1 MGESLIICDNVGKKF
16 CRDLRKSLW
25 YGLVDSVNELR
36 RRAADDADELRPGEF
51 WSNKG
56 ISLEVKRGECLG
68 LVGRNGAGKTTLLKM
83 ITGLIKPDQGRIR
96 ITGTVGA
103 MIALGAGFNPV
114 LTGRENIYVNASIL
128 GLSTRQIEDRI
139 DEIVEFGELSDA
151 IDAPVRTYSSGMNV
165 RLGFAVAAVMV
176 KPDVLILDEVLAVG
190 DLAFRNKCLTRMA
203 EIMKTSAV
211 IFVSHTS
218 PIVNRYSTK
227 VAWLNAGRLVRVG
240 EPASVIEEY
249 SASFDQQ
256 AGEITCQPGWSLES
270 ILVNGKMPSSESS
283 IEWNCPLRLSA
294 IIKQPAVTTKFRVK
308 FMFSDSEQRAI
319 ASVFSETI
327 ETSEAECEIGVLID
341 RALLAPGK
349 WFLSFAVFPENLL
362 SYQILANTFCTF
374 QVYSGRHDFG
384 ADRIHFEGDWTCNRA
399 QD

>member
-25 YGLVDSVNELR
+25 YGLVDSLNELR
-36 RRAADDADELRPGEF
+36 RRDVNEPDELRPGEF

-56 ISLEVKRGECLG
+56 ISLEVRRGECLG

-96 ITGTVGA
+96 ITGMVGA

-128 GLSTRQIEDRI
+128 GLSARQIEDRI

-218 PIVNRYSTK
+218 PIVNRYRSR
-227 VAWLNAGRLVRVG
+227 VAWLDGGKLVKVG
-240 EPASVIEEY
+240 QPSHVIEEY

-256 AGEITCQPGWSLES
+256 AGETTSQPGWTLES
-270 ILVNGKMPSSESS
+270 LQLNGQCPNHESTVGWNEPLS
-283 IEWNCPLRLSA
+283 IAASIRLPE
-294 IIKQPAVTTKFRVK
+294 KKHRVRVK
-308 FMFSDSEQRAI
+308 FQFSDSEQRPI
-319 ASVFSETI
+319 ATAFSETM
-327 ETSEAECEIGVLID
+327 ETGNSGNAQFEMKLD
-341 RALLAPGK
+341 QSLLAPGK
-349 WFLSFAVFPENLL
+349 WFLSMAVFPEDLL
-362 SYQILANTFCTF
+362 SYHILANAGWTF
-374 QVYSGRHDFG
+374 QVSSGRQDFG
-384 ADRIHFEGDWTCNRA
+384 ADRIHFQA
-399 QD
+399 QWKHQ

>member
-25 YGLVDSVNELR
+25 YGLVDSLNELR
-36 RRAADDADELRPGEF
+36 RRDVNEPNELRQGEF

-96 ITGTVGA
+96 ITGKVGA

-218 PIVNRYSTK
+218 PIVNRYSTR
-227 VAWLNAGRLVRVG
+227 VAWLDEGRLVKVG
-240 EPASVIEEY
+240 QPSQVIEEY

-256 AGEITCQPGWSLES
+256 AGETVSQPGWTLES
-270 ILVNGKMPSSESS
+270 
-283 IEWNCPLRLSA
+283 LRLNGRYPDEECTVGWNEPMSIA
-294 IIKQPAVTTKFRVK
+294 ASVRLPPQNHRVRVK
-308 FMFSDSEQRAI
+308 FQFADSEQRPVAT
-319 ASVFSETI
+319 AFSETM
-327 ETSEAECEIGVLID
+327 ETGDSGNTLFEMSLD
-341 RALLAPGK
+341 RSLLAPGK
-349 WFLSFAVFPENLL
+349 WFLSMAVFPEDLL
-362 SYQILANTFCTF
+362 SYHILANAGWTF
-374 QVYSGRHDFG
+374 QVDSGRQDFG
-384 ADRIHFEGDWTCNRA
+384 ADRIHFPAKWT
-399 QD
+399 QH

>member
-25 YGLVDSVNELR
+25 YGLVDSLNELR
-36 RRAADDADELRPGEF
+36 RRDVNEPDELRPGEF

-56 ISLEVKRGECLG
+56 ISLEVRRGECLG

-96 ITGTVGA
+96 ITGMVGA

-190 DLAFRNKCLTRMA
+190 DLAFRNSSR
-203 EIMKTSAV
+203 
-211 IFVSHTS
+211 
-218 PIVNRYSTK
+218 
-227 VAWLNAGRLVRVG
+227 VAWLDGGKLVKVG
-240 EPASVIEEY
+240 QPSQVIEEY

-256 AGEITCQPGWSLES
+256 AGETTSQPGWTLES
-270 ILVNGKMPSSESS
+270 LQLNGQCPNHESTVGWNEPLS
-283 IEWNCPLRLSA
+283 IAASIRLPE
-294 IIKQPAVTTKFRVK
+294 KKHRVRVK
-308 FMFSDSEQRAI
+308 FQFSDSEQRPI
-319 ASVFSETI
+319 ATAFSETM
-327 ETSEAECEIGVLID
+327 ETGNSGNAQFEMKLD
-341 RALLAPGK
+341 QSLLAPGK
-349 WFLSFAVFPENLL
+349 WFLSMAVFPEDLL
-362 SYQILANTFCTF
+362 SYHILANAGWTF
-374 QVYSGRHDFG
+374 QVSSGRQDFG
-384 ADRIHFEGDWTCNRA
+384 ADRIHFQA
-399 QD
+399 QWKHQ

>member
-1 MGESLIICDNVGKKF
+1 MFSESLIICDNVGKKF

-25 YGLVDSVNELR
+25 YGLVDSLNELR
-36 RRAADDADELRPGEF
+36 RRNLDESDALRQGEF

-128 GLSTRQIEDRI
+128 GLSTRQVEDRI
-139 DEIVEFGELSDA
+139 DEIVEFGELSEA

-190 DLAFRNKCLTRMA
+190 DLAFRNKCLTRMS

-218 PIVNRYSTK
+218 PIVNRYSSR
-227 VAWLNAGRLVRVG
+227 VAWLDSGKLVKVG
-240 EPASVIEEY
+240 QPSQVIEEY

-256 AGEITCQPGWSLES
+256 AGETTSQPGWTLES
-270 ILVNGKMPSSESS
+270 LQLNGQISNEESTVG
-283 IEWNCPLRLSA
+283 WNEPLTLTAAIRLPP
-294 IIKQPAVTTKFRVK
+294 KNHRVRVK
-308 FMFSDSEQRAI
+308 FQFSDSEQRPI
-319 ASVFSETI
+319 ATAFSATMETGNSGSARF
-327 ETSEAECEIGVLID
+327 EMTLGQS
-341 RALLAPGK
+341 LLAPGR
-349 WFLSFAVFPENLL
+349 WYLSMAVFPDDLL
-362 SYQILANTFCTF
+362 SYHILANAGWTF
-374 QVYSGRHDFG
+374 QVSSGRQDFG
-384 ADRIHFEGDWTCNRA
+384 ADRIHFQA
-399 QD
+399 QWKQL

>member
-1 MGESLIICDNVGKKF
+1 MGESLIVCENVGKKF

-36 RRAADDADELRPGEF
+36 GRNVDAPDDLRPGEF

-139 DEIVEFGELSDA
+139 EEIVEFGELRDA
-151 IDAPVRTYSSGMNV
+151 IDAPVRTYSSGMSV

-218 PIVNRYSTK
+218 PIVNRYSTV
-227 VAWLNAGRLVRVG
+227 VAWLDGGKLVKIG
-240 EPASVIEEY
+240 QPSQVIDEY
-249 SASFDQQ
+249 SASFGQQ
-256 AGEITCQPGWSLES
+256 TGETISQPGWTIES
-270 ILVNGKMPSSESS
+270 
-283 IEWNCPLRLSA
+283 LRLNGRNATEETTIAWNEPLSIA
-294 IIKQPAVTTKFRVK
+294 ASVRLPQQNYRVRIKFQ
-308 FMFSDSEQRAI
+308 FSDTEQRPI
-319 ASVFSETI
+319 ATAFSETM
-327 ETSEAECEIGVLID
+327 ETGKTGNAQFEMRLERS
-341 RALLAPGK
+341 LLAPGK
-349 WFLSFAVFPENLL
+349 WFLSMAVFPEDLL
-362 SYQILANTFCTF
+362 SYHILANAGWTF
-374 QVYSGRHDFG
+374 QVSSGRQDFG
-384 ADRIHFEGDWTCNRA
+384 ADRIHFPAHWT
-399 QD
+399 QH